1 MINKKKLGILIA
13 LLISSTAVN
22 AEVISIGYTDQ
33 QGEHKEAALSQKFFN
48 PNGDVTITMSAGLD
62 RRMRMTIKD
71 AGDLTIATKTSH
83 VINTHDRLTVNNQT
97 FYGVQFT
104 VSNKLQS
111 GEYSIISETL
121 DLKGTLISTTTDKI
135 TIDLTP
141 PKVGPIVAQ
150 SYGGLGGKDV
160 PPNVWY
166 TGYWEDNK
174 YRATEISDELSG
186 ISEIFAIVK
195 REDGSVYKRSKVNYD
210 SQGKMASIG
219 NGSGWFPSNNATEIY
234 TLQFEV
240 HDNAG
245 NTEYSLAQKM
255 YYDNV
260 NGSASLV
267 AIYNPNSDQSIGGVK
282 GFETYK
288 PGMKV
293 FTNPVKTMYQV
304 PYDNFHTHARGGLI
318 PKGHS
323 QIIDN
328 DKGEPVYV
336 IYTDP
341 YGFTDGNYVSM
352 HDKRQYGG
360 IYINGYNLKLAED
373 VVKQPVRLGNSYEYS
388 DIGWSS
394 WSRHIN
400 VNEMPVKI
408 LASKIIAQSRP
419 YEQFFEHMGNCTIPA
434 GETSC
439 VITYDPPKEINKG
452 TIGNWHYGSTL
463 KNKDGSLFSQP
474 GWASVHWNNSAL
486 PIITSTEWEPSTKI
500 VTVLANQPSRGYY
513 FDSVRITDAYLNSN
527 GKKLNVPRTKW
538 EENSDNYKFAFDLSK
553 LPDGVYDIDAV
564 IMEAHRNFTTK
575 NVAKFTN
582 DAEAP
587 QITID
592 YNGQPVKGMVH
603 GINGLTV
610 NIADMSESRILDITL
625 KGGPS
630 KDNIYLAY
638 RNIDKN
644 KIKIEQPRIFPAMI
658 ESQQYTL
665 TVRAKDAFGNIG
677 TSSVTFMYTPDNWIK
692 LKAVTALPIS
702 RKLLLKN
709 DKPAAVITSSV
720 LHTDSGNI
728 ATGPQE
734 GIVTVRSDASFGVI
748 INEQHVG
755 PGETEHIG
763 FNLQGDSGK
772 LELPIYPDSDVK
784 DGHAEFMFDVQQL
797 RSLYDK

>member
-33 QGEHKEAALSQKFFN
+33 QGEHKEAALSQEFFN

-62 RRMRMTIKD
+62 RRMRLTLKD
-71 AGDLTIATKTSH
+71 SSDLTIATETSH
-83 VINTHDRLTVNNQT
+83 VINTHDRLTVNDQT
-97 FYGVQFT
+97 FYGVKFT
-104 VSNKLQS
+104 VSNKLQD
-111 GEYSIISETL
+111 GEYAIISDIL
-121 DLKGTLISTTTDKI
+121 DLNGKLVSTTTDKI
-135 TIDLTP
+135 TIDLAP
-141 PKVGPIVAQ
+141 PKVGPIAAE

-160 PPNVWY
+160 PDGVWY
-166 TGYWEDNK
+166 TGVWSSNK
-174 YRATEISDELSG
+174 YVVTEVSDNG
-186 ISEIFAIVK
+186 AGVADIFAIVK
-195 REDGSVYKRSKVNYD
+195 REDGAVYKRGKVNFD
-210 SQGKMASIG
+210 SQGKTASIG

-245 NTEYSLAQKM
+245 NVTYSPAQRM
-255 YYDNV
+255 YYDNQIGDAKLIAV
-260 NGSASLV
+260 
-267 AIYNPNSDQSIGGVK
+267 YNPNSDQEIGGIK
-282 GFETYK
+282 GFEPYK
-288 PGMKV
+288 PGMEV

-304 PYDNFHTHARGGLI
+304 PYDNFHTHARGGLF
-318 PKGHS
+318 PRGES
-323 QIIDN
+323 QVIDN
-328 DKGEPVYV
+328 DKGDPVYV
-336 IYTDP
+336 IYVKP
-341 YGFTDGNYVSM
+341 YGFTDGNYVAM
-352 HDKRQYGG
+352 HDQCQFGG
-360 IYINGYNLKLAED
+360 IAINNYNLKLAKD
-373 VVKQPVRLGNSYEYS
+373 VIKQPVRVGNSYEYS

-394 WSRHIN
+394 WNRKID

-408 LASKIIAQSRP
+408 LASKINAQARP
-419 YEQFFEHMGNCTIPA
+419 YDQFFEHMGNCTIPA
-434 GETSC
+434 GNTSC
-439 VITYDPPKEINKG
+439 IITYDPPKVIDKG
-452 TIGNWHYGSTL
+452 TIGNWHYGSSLT
-463 KNKDGSLFSQP
+463 NKDGSLFSQP

-486 PIITSTEWEPSTKI
+486 PVITSTEWDPSTKI

-513 FDSVRITDAYLNSN
+513 FDSVRITDAYLNSD

-538 EENSDNYKFAFDLSK
+538 EESSTNYKFAFDLSK
-553 LPDGVYDIDAV
+553 LPDGLYDIDAV
-564 IMEAHRNFTTK
+564 VMEAHRNFATK
-575 NVAKFTN
+575 NVVKFTN
-582 DAEAP
+582 DAQSP

-592 YNGQPVKGMVH
+592 YNGQPVKGMVR

-610 NIADMSESRILDITL
+610 NIKDISEFQILDITL

-658 ESQQYTL
+658 ESQQYIL

-677 TSSVTFMYTPDNWIK
+677 TSSVKFTYTPDNWIK

-748 INEQHVG
+748 INDQHVS
-755 PGETEHIG
+755 PGETEHIN
-763 FNLQGDSGK
+763 FNLQGDEGK
-772 LELPIYPDSDVK
+772 LEIPIYPDDNVK